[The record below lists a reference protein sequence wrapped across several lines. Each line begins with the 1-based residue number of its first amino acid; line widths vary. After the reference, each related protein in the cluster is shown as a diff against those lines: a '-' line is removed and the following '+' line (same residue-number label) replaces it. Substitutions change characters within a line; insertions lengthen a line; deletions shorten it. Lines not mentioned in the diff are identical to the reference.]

1 LPETTW
7 SEALEAKS
15 SHILES
21 TGGFFHS
28 SLHSHHEDP
37 CGHSFPDFVDGLF
50 CNNRVN
56 CSIRDGKIPTATKKD
71 WSMTEI
77 FWSEND
83 LKQIRARGLTLG
95 EIIGQIE
102 TFRRG
107 FPFLT
112 LLRPCTAGDG
122 IRVLGK
128 SEILNLGELYS
139 KISLSGR
146 AMKFVPASGAA
157 TRMFK
162 ALLSVRSQGETDE
175 GNPDAKACDHFIQS
189 LKKFAFRED
198 LKKAVARDGK
208 NLEKLQSERKH
219 NEILDYIVSIKGLN
233 FSDIPKGLLPF
244 HAYPEGPRTAFE
256 EHLVEGAGYA
266 KDKNGLVR
274 IHFTV
279 SPEHAKLIKE
289 HLQRSRNRYGGA
301 GVSYQLSFST
311 QQLSTD
317 TLAVDLDNKPFRDRG
332 EKLLFRP
339 GGHGALLRNL
349 NELEG
354 DIVFIKNI
362 DNVLPDRLKKETY
375 TYKRALGG
383 YLTKVQDQVF
393 SYLRRIRGGDA
404 CESFI
409 EEVWEFAR
417 EELSI
422 LPPAGFG
429 EPSKQEKLDYL
440 VSALNRPIRVCGMV
454 KNQGEPGGGPFWVE
468 HKVRGPSLQIIEASQ
483 VDMGS
488 NPQREI
494 WQSATHFNP
503 VDLVCGV
510 RDAEGRPFDL
520 MRFTDPDTGFISV
533 KSKDGRD
540 LKALELPGL
549 WNGGM
554 AKWITLFVEVP
565 VTTFA
570 PVKTVLDLLRREHQP

>member
-1 LPETTW
+1 M
-7 SEALEAKS
+7 
-15 SHILES
+15 
-21 TGGFFHS
+21 
-28 SLHSHHEDP
+28 
-37 CGHSFPDFVDGLF
+37 
-50 CNNRVN
+50 N
-56 CSIRDGKIPTATKKD
+56 CSIKDGNTPAARKKD
-71 WSMTEI
+71 WSMKEI
-77 FWSEND
+77 RWSEND
-83 LKQIRARGLTLG
+83 LDQIRARGLTLE
-95 EIIGQIE
+95 EIMGQIE

-107 FPFLT
+107 FPFVT
-112 LLRPCTAGDG
+112 LLRPCTVGNG

-128 SEILNLGELYS
+128 GEILKLGELYS
-139 KISLSGR
+139 KITLSGR

-157 TRMFK
+157 SRMFK
-162 ALLSVRSQGETDE
+162 ALMTVCAQGEMDG
-175 GNPDAKACDHFIQS
+175 GNSDAKACARFIQS
-189 LKKFAFRED
+189 LEKFAFWED
-198 LKKAVARDGK
+198 LKKVVARDGK
-208 NLEKLQSERKH
+208 HLERLLSERKH
-219 NEILDYIVSIKGLN
+219 NEILDYLLSVKGLN
-233 FSDIPKGLLPF
+233 FPDIPKGLLPF

-256 EHLVEGAGYA
+256 EHLVEGAAYV

-279 SPEHAKLIKE
+279 SPEHAELIKE
-289 HLQRSRNRYGGA
+289 HLQRSRNRSGGA

-317 TLAVDLDNKPFRDRG
+317 ILAVDLDNKPFRDRDG
-332 EKLLFRP
+332 KLLFRP

-349 NELEG
+349 NELKG

-362 DNVLPDRLKKETY
+362 DNILPDRLKKETC

-383 YLTKVQDQVF
+383 YLTTVQDQVF

-404 CESFI
+404 GENFI
-409 EEVWEFAR
+409 QEAWEFSR
-417 EELSI
+417 ETLSL

-429 EPSKQEKLDYL
+429 ESSKQKKIDYL
-440 VSALNRPIRVCGMV
+440 ISALNRPIRVCGMV

-468 HKVRGPSLQIIEASQ
+468 HKGSGPSLQIIESSQ
-483 VDMGS
+483 VEMES
-488 NPQREI
+488 KPQREL

-520 MRFTDPDTGFISV
+520 TRFTDPDTGFISV

-565 VTTFA
+565 VATFA
-570 PVKTVLDLLRREHQP
+570 PVKTVLDLLRQEHQP